1 MKRLACALM
10 FLLAIP
16 AAASA
21 QHEHH
26 GGSTEKLGTVHL

>member
-1 MKRLACALM
+1 MTLGPALVA

-21 QHEHH
+21 PAPA
-26 GGSTEKLGTVHL
+26 TVLEVLKRHDP